1 MFLKRVPILCC
12 LLLLAGSPVYANTDT
27 FLFKKTF
34 GFHSESPV
42 IWSVPVP
49 STNPHNPSYF
59 KGTVSEIFI
68 VSVPTFLWI
77 SIRKSDIQTGGSIR
91 LLPLGNALNNIKK
104 NNTDAD
110 KDFIINAK
118 DNNNQWGQVANED
131 EDSFIL
137 IENADT
143 LPTAGDTGNQ
153 RVILRVSLKTIT
165 RDTTP
170 NVTGVSVRIHKPN
183 SNSESGGVAHSAA
196 HVIRYT
202 VSQSVFDRDNDG
214 DVDQADVDAGALD
227 FDEDG
232 NIGTADTTLHQSAL
246 QAYQNRP
253 SPADSVASLSGREL
267 LVLGALLTH
276 DTLIFNKLHNGSV
289 DTHDWLELRN
299 VSDTD
304 ILLNDWRL
312 TLQTSSGEVVISFPT
327 GTVIPA
333 DAALLLTN
341 TAGTA
346 ETSIAAVVDE
356 RLALPQAAFTLS
368 LRSPLAFG
376 DIAGNYLSGKLL
388 ETAPA
393 FTVDTVW
400 YRSQPIALGYRAAS
414 WSSSAPG
421 HPGSAMD
428 VNSDGVINILDMVLV
443 ASQFSITPTMAGDV
457 NSDGVVNVQ
466 DLVLV
471 ANAFGS
477 IVGAPADQ
485 Q

>member
-1 MFLKRVPILCC
+1 MFLKRVPLLCC
-12 LLLLAGSPVYANTDT
+12 LLLLAGSPVYANT

-34 GFHSESPV
+34 GFHSGSPV

-68 VSVPTFLWI
+68 VRVPTFLWI
-77 SIRKSDIQTGGSIR
+77 SIRKSDIQTDGSIR
-91 LLPLGNALNNIKK
+91 LLPLGNALNNIAE
-104 NNTDAD
+104 NNTDAG

-118 DNNNQWGQVANED
+118 DNNNQWGQVANKD
-131 EDSFIL
+131 DDSFIL
-137 IENADT
+137 IENAHN
-143 LPTAGDTGNQ
+143 LPTAGDTQNE

-232 NIGTADTTLHQSAL
+232 DTDQADTTLHQSARD
-246 QAYQNRP
+246 AYQSQA
-253 SPADSVASLSGREL
+253 SPADSVASLSGSEL

-276 DTLIFNKLHNGSV
+276 DTLIFSKLHNGSV

-304 ILLNDWRL
+304 LLLNDWRL
-312 TLQTSSGEVVISFPT
+312 TLRTSSGEVVISFPT

-333 DAALLLTN
+333 DAALLVTN

-356 RLALPQAAFTLS
+356 RFALPQAAFTLS

-393 FTVDTVW
+393 FAVDTVW

-414 WSSSAPG
+414 WSSSATG
-421 HPGSAMD
+421 HPDSAMD
-428 VNSDGVINILDMVLV
+428 VNSDGVINILDLVLV

-477 IVGAPADQ
+477 IVGGPADPQ
-485 Q
+485 

>member
-12 LLLLAGSPVYANTDT
+12 LLLLAGSPVYANT

-34 GFHSESPV
+34 GFHSGDPV

-49 STNPHNPSYF
+49 STNPHDPSYF

-68 VSVPTFLWI
+68 VRVPTYLWI
-77 SIRKSDIQTGGSIR
+77 SIRKSDIQTNGSIR
-91 LLPLGNALNNIKK
+91 LLPLGNALNNIAE
-104 NNTDAD
+104 NNTNTD

-118 DNNNQWGQVANED
+118 DNNNQWAQVANKD
-131 EDSFIL
+131 DDSFIL
-137 IENADT
+137 IENAHN
-143 LPTAGDTGNQ
+143 LPTAGDTQNE

-202 VSQSVFDRDNDG
+202 VSQSVFDRDDDG

-232 NIGTADTTLHQSAL
+232 DTDQADTTLHQSARDAHQS
-246 QAYQNRP
+246 QA

-276 DTLIFNKLHNGSV
+276 DTLIFSKLHNGSV

-304 ILLNDWRL
+304 LLLNDWRL
-312 TLQTSSGEVVISFPT
+312 TLHTSSGEVVISFPT

-333 DAALLLTN
+333 NAALLLTN

-356 RLALPQAAFTLS
+356 RFALPQAAFTLS

-376 DIAGNYLSGKLL
+376 DIAGNYLSGKPL

-400 YRSQPIALGYRAAS
+400 YRSQPIALGYRAES
-414 WSSSAPG
+414 WSSSATG
-421 HPGSAMD
+421 HPDSAMD
-428 VNSDGVINILDMVLV
+428 VNSDGVINILDLVLV

-477 IVGAPADQ
+477 IVGAPAAQ

>member
-1 MFLKRVPILCC
+1 MFLKRVPLLCC
-12 LLLLAGSPVYANTDT
+12 LLLLAGSPVYANT

-34 GFHSESPV
+34 GFLHSGDPV

-49 STNPHNPSYF
+49 STNLHDPLYF

-68 VSVPTFLWI
+68 VNVPTYLWI
-77 SIRKSDIQTGGSIR
+77 SIRKSDIRAGGSIR
-91 LLPLGNALNNIKK
+91 LLPLGNALNNIAED
-104 NNTDAD
+104 NTDPD
-110 KDFIINAK
+110 KDFIIEAK
-118 DNNNQWGQVANED
+118 GSSNQWGQVANKD

-137 IENADT
+137 IENAHT
-143 LPTAGDTGNQ
+143 LPTAGGTGNP
-153 RVILRVSLKTIT
+153 RVILRVSLKTIS

-170 NVTGVSVRIHKPN
+170 NATGVSVRIHKPN
-183 SNSESGGVAHSAA
+183 SNSESGGVEHSAE

-202 VSQSVFDRDNDG
+202 VSQSVFDIDNDG
-214 DVDQADVDAGALD
+214 DVDQADVEQGPLD

-232 NIGTADTTLHQSAL
+232 HTNQADIDLHQSAKD
-246 QAYQNRP
+246 AYQNRA

-276 DTLIFNKLHNGSV
+276 DTLIFSKLHNGSV

-304 ILLNDWRL
+304 LLLNDWRL

-346 ETSIAAVVDE
+346 ETSIAAVVDK
-356 RLALPQAAFTLS
+356 RFALPQVAFTLS

-400 YRSQPIALGYRAAS
+400 YRRQPIALGYRAAS
-414 WSSSAPG
+414 WSSSATR
-421 HPGSAMD
+421 HPDAAMD
-428 VNSDGVINILDMVLV
+428 VNSDGVINILDLVLV

-477 IVGAPADQ
+477 IVGAPAAQ

>member
-1 MFLKRVPILCC
+1 MFLKRVPLLCC
-12 LLLLAGSPVYANTDT
+12 LLLLAGSPVYANT

-34 GFHSESPV
+34 GFHSGSPV

-68 VSVPTFLWI
+68 VRVPTFLWI

-91 LLPLGNALNNIKK
+91 LLPLGNALNNIAE
-104 NNTDAD
+104 NSTDAD

-118 DNNNQWGQVANED
+118 GSSNQWGQVANKD
-131 EDSFIL
+131 DDGFIL

-143 LPTAGDTGNQ
+143 LPAAGDTGNE

-183 SNSESGGVAHSAA
+183 SNSESGGVAHSAG

-232 NIGTADTTLHQSAL
+232 DTDQADTTLHQSARD
-246 QAYQNRP
+246 AYQSQA
-253 SPADSVASLSGREL
+253 SPADSVASLSGSEL

-276 DTLIFNKLHNGSV
+276 DTLIFSKLHNGSV

-304 ILLNDWRL
+304 LLLNDWRL
-312 TLQTSSGEVVISFPT
+312 TLRTSSGEVVISFPT

-333 DAALLLTN
+333 DAALLVTN

-356 RLALPQAAFTLS
+356 RFALPQAAFTLS

-393 FTVDTVW
+393 FAVDTVW

-414 WSSSAPG
+414 WSSSATG
-421 HPGSAMD
+421 HPDSAMD
-428 VNSDGVINILDMVLV
+428 VNSDGVINILDLVLV
-443 ASQFSITPTMAGDV
+443 ASQFNITPTMAGDV

-477 IVGAPADQ
+477 IVGGPADPQ
-485 Q
+485 

>member
-1 MFLKRVPILCC
+1 MFLKRVPLLCC
-12 LLLLAGSPVYANTDT
+12 LLLLAGSPVYANT

-34 GFHSESPV
+34 GFHSGSPV

-68 VSVPTFLWI
+68 VRVPTFLWI

-91 LLPLGNALNNIKK
+91 LLPLGNALNNIAE

-118 DNNNQWGQVANED
+118 DNNNQWGQVANKD
-131 EDSFIL
+131 DDSFIL
-137 IENADT
+137 IENADS
-143 LPTAGDTGNQ
+143 LPAAGDTGNE

-165 RDTTP
+165 RVTP

-232 NIGTADTTLHQSAL
+232 DTDQADTTLHQSSRD
-246 QAYQNRP
+246 AYQSQA
-253 SPADSVASLSGREL
+253 SPADSVASLSGSEL

-276 DTLIFNKLHNGSV
+276 DTLIFSKLHNGSV

-304 ILLNDWRL
+304 LLLNDWRL
-312 TLQTSSGEVVISFPT
+312 TLRTSSGEVVISFPT

-333 DAALLLTN
+333 DAALLVTN

-356 RLALPQAAFTLS
+356 RFALPQAAFTLS

-393 FTVDTVW
+393 FAVDTVW

-414 WSSSAPG
+414 WSSSATG
-421 HPGSAMD
+421 HPDSAMD
-428 VNSDGVINILDMVLV
+428 VNSDGVINILDLVLV

-477 IVGAPADQ
+477 IVGGPADPQ
-485 Q
+485 

>member
-1 MFLKRVPILCC
+1 MFLKRVPLLCC
-12 LLLLAGSPVYANTDT
+12 LLLLASSPVYANT

-34 GFHSESPV
+34 GFHSGDP
-42 IWSVPVP
+42 IWSIPVP
-49 STNPHNPSYF
+49 STNPHDPSYF

-68 VSVPTFLWI
+68 VNVPTYLWI

-91 LLPLGNALNNIKK
+91 LLPLGNALNNIAE

-118 DNNNQWGQVANED
+118 GSSNQWGQVANED

-137 IENADT
+137 IKDAHT
-143 LPTAGDTGNQ
+143 LPAAGDTGDQ
-153 RVILRVSLKTIT
+153 RVILRVSLKTTIT
-165 RDTTP
+165 RALTP

-202 VSQSVFDRDNDG
+202 VSQSVFDRDDDG

-227 FDEDG
+227 FDEDDD
-232 NIGTADTTLHQSAL
+232 TDEADTTLHQSAKN
-246 QAYQNRP
+246 AYQNGS

-276 DTLIFNKLHNGSV
+276 DTLIFSKLHNGSV

-304 ILLNDWRL
+304 LLLNDWRL
-312 TLQTSSGEVVISFPT
+312 TLRTSSGEVVISFPT

-356 RLALPQAAFTLS
+356 RFALPQTAFTLS

-393 FTVDTVW
+393 FAVDTVW

-414 WSSSAPG
+414 WSSSATG
-421 HPGSAMD
+421 HPDSAMD
-428 VNSDGVINILDMVLV
+428 VNSDGVINILDLVLV

-471 ANAFGS
+471 AHAFGS
-477 IVGAPADQ
+477 IVGAPADPQ
-485 Q
+485 

>member
-1 MFLKRVPILCC
+1 MFLKRVPLLCC
-12 LLLLAGSPVYANTDT
+12 LLLLAGSPVYANT

-34 GFHSESPV
+34 GFHSGSPV

-68 VSVPTFLWI
+68 VRVPTFLWI

-91 LLPLGNALNNIKK
+91 LLPLGNALNNIAE
-104 NNTDAD
+104 NNTDDD

-118 DNNNQWGQVANED
+118 DNNNQWGQVANKD
-131 EDSFIL
+131 DDSFIL
-137 IENADT
+137 IENADS
-143 LPTAGDTGNQ
+143 LPTVGDTQNQ

-232 NIGTADTTLHQSAL
+232 DTDQADTTLHQSARD
-246 QAYQNRP
+246 AYQSQA
-253 SPADSVASLSGREL
+253 SPADSVASLSGSEL

-276 DTLIFNKLHNGSV
+276 DTLIFSKLHNGSV

-304 ILLNDWRL
+304 LLLNDWRL
-312 TLQTSSGEVVISFPT
+312 TLRTSSGEVVISFPT

-333 DAALLLTN
+333 DAALLVTN

-356 RLALPQAAFTLS
+356 RFALPQAAFTLS

-393 FTVDTVW
+393 FAVDTVW

-414 WSSSAPG
+414 WSSSATG
-421 HPGSAMD
+421 HPDSAMD
-428 VNSDGVINILDMVLV
+428 VNSDGVINILDLVLV
-443 ASQFSITPTMAGDV
+443 ASQFNITPTMAGDV

-477 IVGAPADQ
+477 IVGGPADPQ
-485 Q
+485 